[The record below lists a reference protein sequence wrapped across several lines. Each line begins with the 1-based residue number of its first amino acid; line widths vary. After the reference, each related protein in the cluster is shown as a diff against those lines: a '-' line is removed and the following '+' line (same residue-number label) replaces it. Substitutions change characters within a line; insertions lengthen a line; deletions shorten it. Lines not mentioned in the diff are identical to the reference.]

1 MILSLARRCAIAA
14 LVLGTLTL
22 APIRAG
28 AGEVLVFAAA
38 SLKNALDE
46 IAPDFEQQTGH
57 DVTVS
62 YAASSVL
69 ARQIQLGAPADLF
82 ISANVDWM
90 DVLQDQEL
98 IDAGSRVDLL
108 GNGLVLIGNA
118 GQDQIGHMQPDIDL
132 PARLGS
138 GHLAMALVDA
148 VPAGIYGKA
157 ALQNLGLWE
166 DVQTRIA
173 QTDNVRAALALV
185 AAGAAPLGIVYQ
197 SDARVENRVQ
207 VVASFPPDLH
217 PPIIYPAAVTASGR
231 TEARAFLDH
240 LQSDAAREVF
250 TEQGFALPGR

>member
-1 MILSLARRCAIAA
+1 MILSLARRCVIAA
-14 LVLGTLTL
+14 LALGTLTL

-28 AGEVLVFAAA
+28 AEEVLVFAAA

-46 IAPDFEQQTGH
+46 IVPNFEQQTGH
-57 DVTVS
+57 EVTVS

-90 DVLQDQEL
+90 DVLQDQKL
-98 IDAGSRVDLL
+98 IDADSRVDLL
-108 GNGLVLIGNA
+108 GNGLVLIGGA
-118 GQDQIGHMQPDIDL
+118 GQDQIGRMQPDIDL
-132 PARLGS
+132 SARLGG

-197 SDARVENRVQ
+197 SDARVEDRVQ

-217 PPIIYPAAVTASGR
+217 PPIIYPAAVTVPGKV
-231 TEARAFLDH
+231 EARAFLDH
-240 LQSDAAREVF
+240 LQSDAAQSVF
-250 TEQGFALPGR
+250 LEQGFALPDS